1 MDQASTL
8 RSIVEKNSNGY
19 SMVNRTTMGTRDR
32 SIRVIAVTSG
42 KGGVGKTNITAN
54 LAYALARMNRK
65 VMVMDA
71 DMGLANIDLILGL
84 TPKYNLYHLLKG
96 EKTLKEIIVTGPG
109 GMMVLPA
116 SSGIEEMSDLSRGY
130 KLTLLDALNSYKER
144 PDFLL
149 IDTAAGI
156 TGNVTYFNMAA
167 KEITVIVTPEPASLT
182 DAYALMKI
190 LHQGYARKRF
200 RLLINMARNQA
211 EAREVFRRLQQVTD
225 HFLNIKLEFLG
236 FIAYDSKFKEATKR
250 QRALVEL
257 YPHSPASRCIYDLA
271 EKIRNEEWE
280 ETEEGGLV
288 FFGDAVINHVHG

>member
-1 MDQASTL
+1 M
-8 RSIVEKNSNGY
+8 VKEEKG
-19 SMVNRTTMGTRDR
+19 RP
-32 SIRVIAVTSG
+32 IRVIAVTSG

-54 LAYALARMNRK
+54 LAYDLARMNRK

-71 DMGLANIDLILGL
+71 DMGLANIDIILGL
-84 TPKYNLYHLLKG
+84 TPPYNLYHFFKG
-96 EKTLKEIIVTGPG
+96 EKTLKEIIVPGPG
-109 GMMVLPA
+109 GMMILPA
-116 SSGIEEMSDLSRGY
+116 SSGIEEMSDLSKGY
-130 KLTLLDALNSYKER
+130 KLTLLDALNSFPER

-156 TGNVTYFNMAA
+156 SGNVTYFNMAA
-167 KEITVIVTPEPASLT
+167 KEIMVIVTPEPASLT

-200 RLLINMARNQA
+200 RLLINMARTPA
-211 EAREVFRRLQQVTD
+211 EAHEVFKRLRQVTD
-225 HFLNIKLEFLG
+225 HFLNIQLEMVG
-236 FIAYDSKFKEATKR
+236 FILYDGKFKEAIKR
-250 QRALVEL
+250 QRLLTEL

-271 EKIRNEEWE
+271 EKLRDEKQE